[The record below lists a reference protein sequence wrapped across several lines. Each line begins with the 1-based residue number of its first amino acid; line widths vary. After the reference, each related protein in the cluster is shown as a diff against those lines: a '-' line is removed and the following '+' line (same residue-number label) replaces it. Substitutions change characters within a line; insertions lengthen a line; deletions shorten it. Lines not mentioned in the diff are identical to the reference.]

1 MLKKILLA
9 VVMALPFSALAQK
22 FGVVDFDAVLQ
33 AMPETAAMQTQLTET
48 SKKYEDEL
56 AKLTEEFQK
65 LYTEFQ
71 TLQADANTPESI
83 KERRMQE
90 IQERHAKIE
99 QFSNT
104 AQQDLQRLQQTL
116 AAPIVQKVQDAVKAV
131 GAEGAYT
138 MVFPNAPDLL
148 LYTGAGV
155 EDITQQVRAKLGLK

>member
-1 MLKKILLA
+1 
-9 VVMALPFSALAQK
+9 
-22 FGVVDFDAVLQ
+22 
-33 AMPETAAMQTQLTET
+33 
-48 SKKYEDEL
+48 
-56 AKLTEEFQK
+56 
-65 LYTEFQ
+65 
-71 TLQADANTPESI
+71 
-83 KERRMQE
+83 MQE

-148 LYTGAGV
+148 LYTGTGV

>member
-138 MVFPNAPDLL
+138 MVFPNAHDLL
-148 LYTGAGV
+148 LYTGTGV

>member
-1 MLKKILLA
+1 MIIK
-9 VVMALPFSALAQK
+9 
-22 FGVVDFDAVLQ
+22 
-33 AMPETAAMQTQLTET
+33 QL
-48 SKKYEDEL
+48 
-56 AKLTEEFQK
+56 EEFQK

-148 LYTGAGV
+148 LYTGTVWKTSPSRCVPSLASNKLALYNNISGCLWRPGDIV
-155 EDITQQVRAKLGLK
+155 LEDIGE

>member
-104 AQQDLQRLQQTL
+104 AQQDLQRLQQT
-116 AAPIVQKVQDAVKAV
+116 IVQKVQDAVKAV

-148 LYTGAGV
+148 LYTGTGV